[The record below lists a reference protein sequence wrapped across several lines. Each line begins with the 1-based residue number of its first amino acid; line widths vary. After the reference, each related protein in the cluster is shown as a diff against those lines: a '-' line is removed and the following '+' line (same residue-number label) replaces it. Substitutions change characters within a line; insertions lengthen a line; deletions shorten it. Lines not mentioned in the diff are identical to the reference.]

1 MKIIEQTLE
10 ESNAYSW
17 FGNMQLDHKQQQM
30 IIFGDKIFS
39 ITLINFRS
47 YKKNKRCNYFS
58 NKTTMFRT
66 GYQVDNNIL
75 QFNLA
80 PKKIIHYY
88 I

>member
-17 FGNMQLDHKQQQM
+17 FGNMQLDQKQQQM

-47 YKKNKRCNYFS
+47 YKKTKDVIIFLTKLQWSELAINLIITFCNS
-58 NKTTMFRT
+58 T
-66 GYQVDNNIL
+66 
-75 QFNLA
+75 
-80 PKKIIHYY
+80 
-88 I
+88 